1 MSVFNFRSFLDDLDQ
16 NGELF
21 RVPVEVDTLDEMGAF
36 IARADYNDVHKP
48 ILFEKPKGFDIP
60 VLANTVG
67 HTYKSMADAFGVPE
81 DNALPG
87 AAMKMMQVL
96 KSGGIPPVYV
106 DASEAACKEVILTGE
121 AADLS
126 LIPALRLNPQDG
138 QGVPDFAEGR
148 YFTSLC
154 ISKPTETAH
163 NLSYHRFEIT
173 SKNSGSVWVFRGT
186 GDALS
191 MEKFWGSKI
200 DDPSSTWDYEKAK
213 PFPAAFVFGV
223 TPEFILAGA
232 NSALPHESDDFA
244 FIGGLRDTPVEMV
257 KCETVDVDVP
267 AHAEIVVEGEFRPF
281 NWTMQGQFA
290 SFNGFY
296 DVPRRR
302 PVFDVTA
309 ITMRKNPIFQH
320 VHIGRPLNECN
331 SIAAFFRSVRTFMQI
346 REIMPNVVDVFVDPS
361 AGCGFTVHVAISK
374 ARIGE
379 PKMAMMRAYTA
390 LGGFC
395 KHVFVYDDDIDI
407 RDPRERDWALAHRF
421 IPDRDLMIV
430 PNVVGMNIEPMA
442 QGIVGSNSKLGVYDG
457 YPEIP
462 LNVRSFMG
470 VDCTVPLDLKVM
482 ERVMPV
488 PEIEAR
494 VDELWKQTLANR
506 RGASVNG

>member
-1 MSVFNFRSFLDDLDQ
+1 MSFFDFRAFLDDLDS
-16 NGELF
+16 NGDLF

-36 IARADYNDVHKP
+36 IARADYEGVNSP

-67 HTYKSMADAFGVPE
+67 HTYKRMADAFGVAE

-87 AAMKMMQVL
+87 SAMKMMQVL
-96 KSGGIPPVYV
+96 KSGGVPPVYV
-106 DASEAACKEVILTGE
+106 DAKKAACKDVIMKGDDV
-121 AADLS
+121 DLS
-126 LIPALRLNPQDG
+126 MIPALRLNPQDG
-138 QGVPDFAEGR
+138 QGVPNFAEGR

-154 ISKPTETAH
+154 VSKPTENAH

-173 SKNSGSVWVFRGT
+173 GKNTGTAWIFRGT
-186 GDALS
+186 GDAFS

-200 DDPSSTWDYEKAK
+200 DAPSSSWDYDNAK
-213 PFPAAFVFGV
+213 PFPMAFVFGV

-232 NSALPHESDDFA
+232 NSALPYENDDFA

-257 KCETVDVDVP
+257 KCETIDVDVP
-267 AHAEIVVEGEFRPF
+267 ANAEIIVEGEFKPF
-281 NWTMQGQFA
+281 NWATQGQFA

-302 PVFDVTA
+302 PIFDVTA

-331 SIAAFFRSVRTFMQI
+331 SIAAFFRSVRTFLQI
-346 REIMPNVVDVFVDPS
+346 KEIMPNVVDVFVDPI
-361 AGCGFTVHVAISK
+361 AGCGFTVYVSIRK

-390 LGGFC
+390 LAGFC

-407 RDPRERDWALAHRF
+407 RDHKERDWALAHRF
-421 IPDRDLMIV
+421 IPDRDLMII
-430 PNVVGMNIEPMA
+430 PNVLGMNIEPMA
-442 QGIVGSNSKLGVYDG
+442 QGVLGSNSKLGVYDG

-470 VDCTVPLDLKVM
+470 VDCTVPINLKVM
-482 ERVMPV
+482 DRVVPI
-488 PEIEAR
+488 PEIESR
-494 VDELWKQTLANR
+494 VDYLWNQ
-506 RGASVNG
+506 VID

>member
-1 MSVFNFRSFLDDLDQ
+1 
-16 NGELF
+16 
-21 RVPVEVDTLDEMGAF
+21 
-36 IARADYNDVHKP
+36 
-48 ILFEKPKGFDIP
+48 
-60 VLANTVG
+60 
-67 HTYKSMADAFGVPE
+67 
-81 DNALPG
+81 
-87 AAMKMMQVL
+87 MKMMQVL
-96 KSGGIPPVYV
+96 KSGGVPPVYV
-106 DASEAACKEVILTGE
+106 DAKKAPCKEVILQGE
-121 AADLS
+121 DADLS
-126 LIPALRLNPQDG
+126 LLPALRLNPQDG
-138 QGVPDFAEGR
+138 QGAPDFTEGR

-154 ISKPTETAH
+154 ISKPTENAH

-173 SKNSGSVWVFRGT
+173 GKNTGSVWIFRGT
-186 GDALS
+186 GDAFS

-200 DDPSSTWDYEKAK
+200 DDPSSSWDYENAK
-213 PFPAAFVFGV
+213 PFPMAFVFGV

-267 AHAEIVVEGEFRPF
+267 ANAEIIVEGEFKPF
-281 NWTMQGQFA
+281 NWTTQGQFA

-309 ITMRKNPIFQH
+309 ITMRKNPIYQH

-331 SIAAFFRSVRTFMQI
+331 SIAAFFRSVRMFVQLK
-346 REIMPNVVDVFVDPS
+346 EIMPNVVDVFVDPS
-361 AGCGFTVHVAISK
+361 AGCGFTVHVAIKK

-390 LGGFC
+390 LAGFC

-407 RDPRERDWALAHRF
+407 RDARDRDWALAHRF
-421 IPDRDLMIV
+421 MPDRDLMIV
-430 PNVVGMNIEPMA
+430 PNVLGMNIEPMA
-442 QGIVGSNSKLGVYDG
+442 QGVMGSNSKLGVYDG

-470 VDCTVPLDLKVM
+470 VDCTVPLGLKVM
-482 ERVMPV
+482 DKVVAV
-488 PEIEAR
+488 PEVEAR
-494 VDELWKQTLANR
+494 IDKLWQET
-506 RGASVNG
+506 VN